1 MATATPS
8 YASILALPHVKFIFG
23 SALAGRFAYALAGLP
38 LLLSIQSAT
47 GSFGAAGLA
56 MGVFGAT
63 VAFLAP
69 ARARIIDRFGRRR
82 TLPPFASAFGLSLA
96 ALAAVTSATTS
107 VTLCVVLAGVGG
119 SVAPPLGPSMRVL
132 WAQLTPTPA
141 HLRKALSLDAVLE
154 ELFYLGGPA
163 LAGFLLLAVSPAAI
177 LLIPAILVVLGAL
190 AMVAP
195 AAAAQEERAETS
207 TTPLTEE
214 PPSPEPTSPKPLTPK
229 PPREPSLLSQG
240 LFLALLIPV
249 LAAGLIVGAV
259 YVVVPAAL
267 AGPGTEGA
275 IGIVLAA
282 FAAGSAIGGLLY
294 ARTQSKASP
303 QIQLL
308 VLATALTIG
317 AAAIA
322 LVAADAL
329 GLGVILLS
337 TGLFLSPILIVAY
350 FAASGFGGAHRQ
362 TMATTWVNTSHN
374 LGAAGESVVA
384 GIIIEGAGAPEAIL
398 ATAAAAA
405 ALIAASALILLL
417 ARRTLGRTR
426 RRIRLPATS
435 A

>member
-1 MATATPS
+1 MAAASSTPS

-23 SALAGRFAYALAGLP
+23 SALAGRFAYAIVGLP

-69 ARARIIDRFGRRR
+69 VRARIIDRFGRRR
-82 TLPPFASAFGLSLA
+82 TLAPFAIAFGLSLT
-96 ALAAVTSATTS
+96 ALAAATSLSSDVALF
-107 VTLCVVLAGVGG
+107 VIIVGLGG

-154 ELFYLGGPA
+154 ELLYLGGPA
-163 LAGFLLLAVSPAAI
+163 LAGFLLLAISPSTA
-177 LLIPAILVVLGAL
+177 LLIPAALVVFGAV
-190 AMVAP
+190 AMVASP
-195 AAAAQEERAETS
+195 AAQESQATPAADAVMPER
-207 TTPLTEE
+207 
-214 PPSPEPTSPKPLTPK
+214 KQG
-229 PPREPSLLSQG
+229 RERSLLSQG
-240 LFLALLIPV
+240 LFLTLLIPV

-259 YVVVPAAL
+259 YVVIPAAL

-282 FAAGSAIGGLLY
+282 FAAGSAVGGLLY
-294 ARTQSKASP
+294 ARTQPKAAP
-303 QIQLL
+303 QLQLL
-308 VLATALTIG
+308 VLATALTLG

-322 LVAADAL
+322 IMADSAV
-329 GLGVILLS
+329 GLGVILLA
-337 TGLFLSPILIVAY
+337 TGLFLSPIMIVGY

-374 LGAAGESVVA
+374 LGAAAGSVVA
-384 GIIIEGAGAPEAIL
+384 GIVIEAAGPAESIL
-398 ATAAAAA
+398 TTAAAAA
-405 ALIAASALILLL
+405 ILIAASALILVWV
-417 ARRTLGRTR
+417 
-426 RRIRLPATS
+426 RRIRTPVTS

>member
-1 MATATPS
+1 MTASTPNPS
-8 YASILALPHVKFIFG
+8 YASILALPSVKFIFG

-38 LLLSIQSAT
+38 LLLSVQSAT

-69 ARARIIDRFGRRR
+69 LRARIIDRFGRRR
-82 TLPPFASAFGLSLA
+82 TLPPFAIAFALGLL
-96 ALAAVTSATTS
+96 ALAAGTSQTS
-107 VTLCVVLAGVGG
+107 SVLLCVFLSGVVGA
-119 SVAPPLGPSMRVL
+119 VAPPLGPSMRVL

-154 ELFYLGGPA
+154 ELLYLGGPA
-163 LAGFLLLAVSPAAI
+163 LAGFLLLLISPSAT
-177 LLIPAILVVLGAL
+177 LLIPAALVVFGAL
-190 AMVAP
+190 AMVTP
-195 AAAAQEERAETS
+195 AAAKENIPA
-207 TTPLTEE
+207 
-214 PPSPEPTSPKPLTPK
+214 PSPRESPTGKPA
-229 PPREPSLLSQG
+229 RERSLLSQG
-240 LFLALLIPV
+240 LFLTLLIPV
-249 LAAGLIVGAV
+249 LAAGLVVGAV

-294 ARTQSKASP
+294 ARTRFTASP
-303 QIQLL
+303 QLQLL
-308 VLATALTIG
+308 MLATALAGG

-322 LVAADAL
+322 VMAGSAV
-329 GLGVILLS
+329 GLGVILLA
-337 TGLFLSPILIVAY
+337 TGLFLSPIMIVGY

-374 LGAAGESVVA
+374 LGAAAGSVVA
-384 GIIIEGAGAPEAIL
+384 GIVIEAAGPAESIL
-398 ATAAAAA
+398 ATAALAAV
-405 ALIAASALILLL
+405 LILASALILVG
-417 ARRTLGRTR
+417 AH
-426 RRIRLPATS
+426 RIRFPVTS